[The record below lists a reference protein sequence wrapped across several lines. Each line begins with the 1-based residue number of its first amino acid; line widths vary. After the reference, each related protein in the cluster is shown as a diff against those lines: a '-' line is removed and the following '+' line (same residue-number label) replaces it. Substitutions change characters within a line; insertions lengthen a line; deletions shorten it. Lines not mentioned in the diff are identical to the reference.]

1 MNKKDLDNFKKLLT
15 NDKEK
20 IIESIH
26 NTTKELSE
34 LRDSGASDEFDV
46 ASINTD
52 QIISQAINE
61 QQAKNLGEI
70 NWALSKIDNGKYGI
84 CEMCDDEISIERLK
98 IKPHARFCIVCSE
111 MLEKMPKRKG

>member
-1 MNKKDLDNFKKLLT
+1 MNKKDLANFKKILT
-15 NDKEK
+15 DEREK
-20 IIESIH
+20 IITSISNS
-26 NTTKELSE
+26 NTELSD
-34 LRDSGASDEFDV
+34 LRESGASDEFDV

-98 IKPHARFCIVCSE
+98 IKPHARFCIICSE